1 MITTTCVAVD
11 LEREVKSGHSVH
23 LYLNSNTFR
32 SHLNE
37 AIAAA
42 GEKRLRRP
50 GYGVRG
56 HGVSGDQSEEQQSG
70 ALQSS
75 KDSKESK
82 DSSKG
87 RPPHPPRTT
96 GEGTEGGSEC
106 KEGGSE
112 GLDGAEIIQALGL
125 SRL

>member
-32 SHLNE
+32 SHLNA

-75 KDSKESK
+75 KDPKE
-82 DSSKG
+82 SKG
-87 RPPHPPRTT
+87 RPPHPPRATS
-96 GEGTEGGSEC
+96 EGTEGGSE
-106 KEGGSE
+106 GGSE
-112 GLDGAEIIQALGL
+112 GLDVAETIQAPGL

>member
-1 MITTTCVAVD
+1 MMTTTTCVAVD

-82 DSSKG
+82 DSKG
-87 RPPHPPRTT
+87 RPPHPPRATS
-96 GEGTEGGSEC
+96 EGTEGT
-106 KEGGSE
+106 EGGSE
-112 GLDGAEIIQALGL
+112 GLDGAETIQAPGL